1 MTMSGVGKLVNVLTP
16 STLIHGN
23 IGPQAVHLLAAAML
37 RLAEQNSAE
46 STRREWYSS
55 SSVYSIYK
63 NSIIALMFRAL
74 KGISRKYENL
84 ENGEHRDGEQESLSG
99 RVRNIR
105 CSSYVTFFDLHGP
118 GGKVQVMVYRST
130 HELDKS
136 EISKF
141 RNSVNGGDI
150 LGIVAFPEILKGELS
165 IFLKTVTVLTSC
177 LRTPQKAKSAASA
190 DNAWTPGRGR
200 NPDVCILKDPNGS
213 SDLEVLYGPSSMNI
227 VVAKEVAREVL
238 LSMFP
243 PGAPHQAV
251 TIAT

>member
-1 MTMSGVGKLVNVLTP
+1 
-16 STLIHGN
+16 
-23 IGPQAVHLLAAAML
+23 AAAML

-118 GGKVQVMVYRST
+118 GGKVQVMVYRRRP
-130 HELDKS
+130 ELDKS

-150 LGIVAFPEILKGELS
+150 LGIVAFPGVHFQFAFLHCWIFVYFCNAVTSIVFHIDGINLKGELVYS
-165 IFLKTVTVLTSC
+165 LNVHCFTSC

-200 NPDVCILKDPNGS
+200 NPDMCILKDPNGS

-227 VVAKEVAREVL
+227 VVAK
-238 LSMFP
+238 
-243 PGAPHQAV
+243 
-251 TIAT
+251 TIAVLDLDSLNR